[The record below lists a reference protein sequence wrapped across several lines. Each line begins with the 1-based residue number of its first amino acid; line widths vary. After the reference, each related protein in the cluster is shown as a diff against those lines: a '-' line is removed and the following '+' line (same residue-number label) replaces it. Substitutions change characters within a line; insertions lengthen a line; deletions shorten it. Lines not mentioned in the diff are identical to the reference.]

1 MLEVRVCCETEK
13 SINALGN
20 YSTCINNFLDV
31 FFFLIE
37 ILSVRFIISEIGC
50 CYTSCQKILFV
61 NVTHILE
68 EIRIPQIRGVN
79 S

>member
-1 MLEVRVCCETEK
+1 MHLEITVLVLTI
-13 SINALGN
+13 SWI
-20 YSTCINNFLDV
+20 